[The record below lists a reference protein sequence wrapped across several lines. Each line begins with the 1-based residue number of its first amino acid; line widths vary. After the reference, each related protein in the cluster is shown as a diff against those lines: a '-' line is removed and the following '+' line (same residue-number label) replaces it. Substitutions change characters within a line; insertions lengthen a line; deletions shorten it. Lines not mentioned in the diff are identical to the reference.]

1 MQAIGYR
8 AFVNRE
14 LPLKERAC
22 GSKALY
28 ISRAEAKATVR
39 HGRRMGSGLHPYRCE
54 WCSGWHLGHPKRAH

>member
-28 ISRAEAKATVR
+28 VSRAEAKAAAR
-39 HGRRMGSGLHPYRCE
+39 HGRRMGSGLHPYRCQ
-54 WCSGWHLGHPKRAH
+54 WCAGWHLGHARRTH